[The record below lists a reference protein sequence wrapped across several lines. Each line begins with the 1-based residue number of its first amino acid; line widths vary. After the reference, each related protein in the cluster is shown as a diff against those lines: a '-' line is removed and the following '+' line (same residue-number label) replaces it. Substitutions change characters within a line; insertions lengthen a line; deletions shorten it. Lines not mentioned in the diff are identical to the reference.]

1 MQGKVIKFNLV
12 GGICV
17 LIIIISIIVVSI
29 IYIPKLF
36 SSKKDESKLEN
47 SSNSSIDN
55 QKEQIVNQIQ
65 DEAEYKEIININGQD
80 EEITM
85 KKFVSDYGY
94 SMKYDVN
101 SFYINKEVKEVDMF
115 SSLYSD
121 TVYINVSYNNEN
133 FDEKISKLKN
143 NKDKK
148 SKEAGTLKYDIVLER
163 LPNHKEVY
171 CEVKERVDTYI
182 YTMYIEKNVEG
193 YYIVQVYCGS
203 RIKDRVMPIIERM
216 IESFDIV

>member
-17 LIIIISIIVVSI
+17 LIIIISIIVASI

-85 KKFVSDYGY
+85 KKFVSEYGY

-148 SKEAGTLKYDIVLER
+148 SKEAGTLKYNIV
-163 LPNHKEVY
+163 
-171 CEVKERVDTYI
+171 
-182 YTMYIEKNVEG
+182 
-193 YYIVQVYCGS
+193 
-203 RIKDRVMPIIERM
+203 
-216 IESFDIV
+216 